1 MKSGFYVYGIFNKPD
16 PQNLSFQGL
25 DQQGLDKED
34 VNFNFVDDEFAVLYS
49 IAKQERYLAS
59 RRNLLT
65 HEKVLELAME
75 AGYKNVLPMQ
85 FGLVVSD
92 WEKLSQQL
100 INPFREEMKE
110 LFAKLENN
118 REVGVKVYWET
129 DAELQKLLAEND
141 ELKSQRD
148 SLIGQNLSMEQVIEI
163 GQVIEQEMNSRKQD
177 IIEIFQTILNQMAI
191 DVVENDLQTEKMI
204 YNAAYLIPWESEPE
218 FGKKVEA
225 IDSKFEGRF
234 TIRYNSFTAPFNFAR
249 IKQKD

>member
-1 MKSGFYVYGIFNKPD
+1 MKSGFYVYGIFNKSD
-16 PQNLSFQGL
+16 LQNLSFQGL

-65 HEKVLELAME
+65 HEQVLELAME

-177 IIEIFQTILNQMAI
+177 IIEIFQTNLNQMAI

-218 FGKKVEA
+218 FGEKVEA

-234 TIRYNSFTAPFNFAR
+234 TVRYNSFTAPFNFAR

>member
-1 MKSGFYVYGIFNKPD
+1 MKSGFYVYGIFMPPG

-25 DQQGLDKED
+25 DKEA
-34 VNFNFVDDEFAVLYS
+34 VNIKIVDGFAVLYS
-49 IAKQERYLAS
+49 IAKQEHYLAS

-75 AGYKNVLPMQ
+75 AGYQNVLPMQ
-85 FGLVVSD
+85 FSLVVSD
-92 WEKLSQQL
+92 WEQLSQQL
-100 INPFREEMKE
+100 TAPFEEAMKE

-118 REVGVKVYWET
+118 REVGIKAYWEP
-129 DAELQKLLAEND
+129 DAELQKLLLEND
-141 ELKSQRD
+141 ELKVQRD
-148 SLIGQNLSMEQVIEI
+148 SLIGQNLTMDEVIGI
-163 GQVIEQEMNSRKQD
+163 GQAIEEKMNSRKQD
-177 IIEIFQTILNQMAI
+177 IIQMFQTNLNQMSI

-218 FGKKVEA
+218 FGEKVEA

-249 IKQKD
+249 IKQED

>member
-1 MKSGFYVYGIFNKPD
+1 MKSGFYVYGIFNKSD
-16 PQNLSFQGL
+16 LQNLSFQGL

-177 IIEIFQTILNQMAI
+177 IIEIFQTNLNQMAI

-234 TIRYNSFTAPFNFAR
+234 TVRYNSFTAPFNFAR

>member
-1 MKSGFYVYGIFNKPD
+1 
-16 PQNLSFQGL
+16 
-25 DQQGLDKED
+25 
-34 VNFNFVDDEFAVLYS
+34 
-49 IAKQERYLAS
+49 
-59 RRNLLT
+59 
-65 HEKVLELAME
+65 
-75 AGYKNVLPMQ
+75 
-85 FGLVVSD
+85 
-92 WEKLSQQL
+92 
-100 INPFREEMKE
+100 MKE

-177 IIEIFQTILNQMAI
+177 IIEIFQTNLNQMAI

>member
-1 MKSGFYVYGIFNKPD
+1 
-16 PQNLSFQGL
+16 
-25 DQQGLDKED
+25 
-34 VNFNFVDDEFAVLYS
+34 
-49 IAKQERYLAS
+49 
-59 RRNLLT
+59 
-65 HEKVLELAME
+65 
-75 AGYKNVLPMQ
+75 MQ

-177 IIEIFQTILNQMAI
+177 IIEIFQTNLNQMAI

-234 TIRYNSFTAPFNFAR
+234 TVRYNSFTAPFNFAR
-249 IKQKD
+249 IKQLSLIHI